1 MNKGTTYCIGL
12 GVLIIVLFILNLVM
26 GSIRIPA
33 SDVFSILLGDET
45 AKPSWRF
52 IILESRLPQA
62 ITAMLCGGA
71 LAVSGLMLQTAFR
84 NPLAGPSI
92 FRINSGAGLGVALV
106 MLLLGGSISA
116 GSVSISGFVAI
127 LVAAFIGAMAVMAVI
142 FFFSSIVRN
151 NVMLLIIGIMIGYI
165 SNSAISLLNF
175 FATDEGVKSYMVW
188 GMGSFGG
195 VSMKTMPV
203 FASITILALV
213 GALLLIK
220 PLNALM
226 LGDRYAENLGINILR
241 TRNWLLIVTGIL
253 TAITTAFCGPV
264 AFIGLAVPH
273 IARLLLTTDNHR
285 VLLPATILCG
295 AVVAL
300 VCNIICFLPGENGVI
315 PLNAVTP
322 IMGAP
327 KAGNKVLLLF
337 FAVCLDGTDQ
347 GIVLLWC
354 LGGYTE
360 TVVIE
365 TVEVRGVTNQDTV
378 LFYEPVLQ
386 FQTGGPVDVRQHI
399 VRLGVHHH
407 QSLYL

>member
-1 MNKGTTYCIGL
+1 MNKGLLYCLGL
-12 GVLIIVLFILNLVM
+12 GALVVLLFTLSLIM
-26 GSIRIPA
+26 GSVRIPID
-33 SDVFSILLGDET
+33 DVVAILLGDQGE
-45 AKPSWRF
+45 KDSWRY
-52 IILESRLPQA
+52 IVLESRLPQA
-62 ITAMLCGGA
+62 ITATLCGGA

-92 FRINSGAGLGVALV
+92 FGINSGAGLGVALV
-106 MLLLGGSISA
+106 MLLLGGSLSA
-116 GSVSISGFVAI
+116 GSVSLSGFVAT
-127 LVAAFIGAMAVMAVI
+127 LTAAFIGAMAVMALI
-142 FFFSSIVRN
+142 FLFSNIVRN

-195 VSMKTMPV
+195 VSMKTIPV
-203 FASITILALV
+203 FATITLAGLMV
-213 GALLLIK
+213 ALLLIK

-226 LGDRYAENLGINILR
+226 LGDQYAENLGVDLR
-241 TRNWLLIVTGIL
+241 HTRNWLLIVTGVL

-300 VCNIICFLPGENGVI
+300 ICNLVCFLPGESGVL

-322 IMGAP
+322 VMGAP
-327 KAGNKVLLLF
+327 
-337 FAVCLDGTDQ
+337 
-347 GIVLLWC
+347 
-354 LGGYTE
+354 
-360 TVVIE
+360 VIIY
-365 TVEVRGVTNQDTV
+365 VIAK
-378 LFYEPVLQ
+378 
-386 FQTGGPVDVRQHI
+386 HK
-399 VRLGVHHH
+399 
-407 QSLYL
+407 

>member
-1 MNKGTTYCIGL
+1 MKQKGFIYCVGL
-12 GVLIIVLFILNLVM
+12 AVLIVVLFALNLLM
-26 GSIRIPA
+26 GSVSIPA
-33 SDVFSILLGDET
+33 KAVMQILAGDDSL
-45 AKPSWRF
+45 KPSWQF

-84 NPLAGPSI
+84 NPLAGPSV
-92 FRINSGAGLGVALV
+92 FGINSGAGLGVALV
-106 MLLLGGSISA
+106 MLLLGGGLSV
-116 GSVSISGFVAI
+116 GSLQLSGFAAI
-127 LVAAFIGAMAVMAVI
+127 LVAAFIGAMAVMALI
-142 FFFSSIVRN
+142 FFFSTLVRN

-195 VSMKTMPV
+195 VSMANMPV
-203 FASITILALV
+203 FVSVSIIGLV

-226 LGDRYAENLGINILR
+226 LGDRYAENLGVSILKV
-241 TRNWLLIVTGIL
+241 RNWLLIVTGLL

-273 IARLLLTTDNHR
+273 ISRLLLTTDNHR
-285 VLLPATILCG
+285 QLLPATMLCG

-300 VCNIICFLPGENGVI
+300 VCNIICFLPGESGVI

-322 IMGAP
+322 LLGAP
-327 KAGNKVLLLF
+327 
-337 FAVCLDGTDQ
+337 
-347 GIVLLWC
+347 
-354 LGGYTE
+354 
-360 TVVIE
+360 VIIY
-365 TVEVRGVTNQDTV
+365 VIAR
-378 LFYEPVLQ
+378 
-386 FQTGGPVDVRQHI
+386 R
-399 VRLGVHHH
+399 RK
-407 QSLYL
+407 